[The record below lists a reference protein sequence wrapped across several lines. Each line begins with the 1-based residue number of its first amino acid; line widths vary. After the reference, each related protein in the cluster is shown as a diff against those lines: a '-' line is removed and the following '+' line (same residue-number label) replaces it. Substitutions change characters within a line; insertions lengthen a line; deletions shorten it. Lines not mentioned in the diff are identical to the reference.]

1 MTSLLP
7 PGDTDPFVLVDQI
20 HDERTEERSADVET
34 DRPERLWRRFI
45 RDPFAV
51 GALVYLILVTAAAIA
66 APLIAPYKPNF
77 EDLNALHASPSGA
90 HWLGT
95 DDLGRDILSR
105 LIWGARVSLRAT
117 FEIVSMAIVV
127 ALPIGLIAGYFRG
140 WFDTTVM
147 RLMDALF
154 SFPPLVL
161 ALTVAALL
169 GANLNDAAIAIA
181 VVFVPSFVRLIR
193 GEVISVREETYI
205 ESSQSL
211 GSGPFRLIRSHIFP
225 NVASP
230 VVIQVALALGFAL
243 LAEAGLSFLGLGAQ
257 PPTASWG
264 NMLSE
269 AYQFIFADPTALIWP
284 GLAITITVLAFN
296 LAADGLRDALGR
308 ERAISAKRARQLG
321 RWLRGRLVRSGST
334 PEPAT
339 VGAVGVRET
348 AMAAPATDPVSA
360 AASVAGSAPLLAV
373 EHIRVEFNIK
383 GEWLPVVEDVSFEVH
398 PGRTIGLVGESGS
411 GKTVSALAVMG
422 LLPPG
427 GRLATGSVGFGGRE
441 LTAMGPKELRKL
453 RGAEIS
459 MIFQEPMTSLNP
471 AYSVGNQI
479 AEQVRVHNGL
489 SRKEAWGVAVEMLDR
504 VEIPNAAKRAREY
517 PHLFSGGMRQ
527 RVMIA
532 MALSCQPKLLI
543 ADEPTTALDVTT
555 QAQIIDLLRSLLE
568 EQSMSMIFVTHDLGV
583 IADVADEVVVMYAGQ
598 IVEEAPVRALFGRPR
613 HPYTEA
619 LLASMPQ
626 MTPTGMPLH
635 AIPGRVP
642 RPDELTESC
651 RFRLRCDYAEDRC
664 AEVPVA
670 LRSVQAGGS
679 SDQQQLA
686 RCLRQDELHLW
697 RGGEAGKTVAVVVAV
712 APAPAPTAP
721 TRSSTTAREPLV
733 PTDLISPSDANAS
746 GERAPDDEETSPIG
760 LALEV
765 SGLSKLFPIR
775 SGVLRRVWGVVNAVD
790 QVTLAI
796 PTGSTLGLVGESGSG
811 KSTLARLVMR
821 LIDPTAGTV
830 CIDGIDV
837 TALNG
842 SDLRDRRKLMQMVFQ
857 DPYSSLDPRHTIAD
871 TIGEPLVVHAEM
883 SSAERTDRVV
893 ELLGQV
899 GMGRSAL
906 ERYPHQ
912 FSGGQRQRIAIARA
926 LAVHPRLLVCDEAV
940 SSLDVSTQAQVINL
954 LRDLQAELGT
964 AYLFIAHDLSVVHHI
979 SDRIAVMYLGQVVE
993 EGPAEEV
1000 YSRPA
1005 HPYTAALLSAIPIP
1019 DPTGRE
1025 NRHRVVLRGEVGDG
1039 TTPSTGCRFRA
1050 RCAYAMDVCT
1060 SVEPEPYQT
1069 PAGVSVRCHL
1079 HTEGPTLAGETVLS
1093 LSEKAAVARRP
1104 EATR

>member
-7 PGDTDPFVLVDQI
+7 PGDTDPFVLGDQI
-20 HDERTEERSADVET
+20 HEERVEERSADVET
-34 DRPERLWRRFI
+34 DRPERLWRRFV
-45 RDPFAV
+45 RDPLAV

-77 EDLNALHASPSGA
+77 EDLNAINAASSGA

-117 FEIVSMAIVV
+117 FEIVGMAIVV

-211 GSGPFRLIRSHIFP
+211 GAGPSRLIRSHVFP

-269 AYQFIFADPTALIWP
+269 AYQFIFANPTALVWP

-308 ERAISAKRARQLG
+308 ERAISAKRARQLA
-321 RWLRGRLVRSGST
+321 RWLRGRLVRSGSS
-334 PEPAT
+334 PEAAT
-339 VGAVGVRET
+339 VGSAGVRET
-348 AMAAPATDPVSA
+348 ATPAPATALVSSAAVSA
-360 AASVAGSAPLLAV
+360 GGSAPLLAV
-373 EHIRVEFNIK
+373 DHIRVEFNVK
-383 GEWLPVVEDVSFEVH
+383 GEWLPVVEDVSFEVQ
-398 PGRTIGLVGESGS
+398 PGQTIGLVGESGS

-427 GRLATGSVGFGGRE
+427 GRLATGTVGFGGRE
-441 LTAMGPKELRKL
+441 LSAMGPKELRKL

-479 AEQVRVHNGL
+479 AEQVRVHKGL
-489 SRKEAWGVAVEMLDR
+489 SRKESWGVAVEMLDR
-504 VEIPNAAKRAREY
+504 VEIPNAAERAREY

-583 IADVADEVVVMYAGQ
+583 IV
-598 IVEEAPVRALFGRPR
+598 
-613 HPYTEA
+613 
-619 LLASMPQ
+619 
-626 MTPTGMPLH
+626 
-635 AIPGRVP
+635 
-642 RPDELTESC
+642 
-651 RFRLRCDYAEDRC
+651 
-664 AEVPVA
+664 
-670 LRSVQAGGS
+670 GS
-679 SDQQQLA
+679 S
-686 RCLRQDELHLW
+686 
-697 RGGEAGKTVAVVVAV
+697 
-712 APAPAPTAP
+712 
-721 TRSSTTAREPLV
+721 
-733 PTDLISPSDANAS
+733 
-746 GERAPDDEETSPIG
+746 
-760 LALEV
+760 
-765 SGLSKLFPIR
+765 
-775 SGVLRRVWGVVNAVD
+775 RV
-790 QVTLAI
+790 
-796 PTGSTLGLVGESGSG
+796 
-811 KSTLARLVMR
+811 
-821 LIDPTAGTV
+821 
-830 CIDGIDV
+830 
-837 TALNG
+837 
-842 SDLRDRRKLMQMVFQ
+842 
-857 DPYSSLDPRHTIAD
+857 
-871 TIGEPLVVHAEM
+871 
-883 SSAERTDRVV
+883 
-893 ELLGQV
+893 
-899 GMGRSAL
+899 
-906 ERYPHQ
+906 
-912 FSGGQRQRIAIARA
+912 
-926 LAVHPRLLVCDEAV
+926 
-940 SSLDVSTQAQVINL
+940 
-954 LRDLQAELGT
+954 DLQACKLE
-964 AYLFIAHDLSVVHHI
+964 
-979 SDRIAVMYLGQVVE
+979 
-993 EGPAEEV
+993 
-1000 YSRPA
+1000 YS
-1005 HPYTAALLSAIPIP
+1005 I
-1019 DPTGRE
+1019 
-1025 NRHRVVLRGEVGDG
+1025 
-1039 TTPSTGCRFRA
+1039 
-1050 RCAYAMDVCT
+1050 
-1060 SVEPEPYQT
+1060 
-1069 PAGVSVRCHL
+1069 VS
-1079 HTEGPTLAGETVLS
+1079 P
-1093 LSEKAAVARRP
+1093 K
-1104 EATR
+1104 

>member
-1 MTSLLP
+1 LTSLLP
-7 PGDTDPFVLVDQI
+7 PGDTDPLVLGDQI
-20 HDERTEERSADVET
+20 HEERVEESSPDIET
-34 DRPERLWRRFI
+34 DRPERLWRRFV
-45 RDPFAV
+45 RDRFAV
-51 GALVYLILVTAAAIA
+51 VALVYLILLTAAAIA

-77 EDLNALHASPSGA
+77 ADLSAINAGSSGA

-117 FEIVSMAIVV
+117 FEIVGMAIVV

-211 GSGPFRLIRSHIFP
+211 GARPSRLIRSHIFP
-225 NVASP
+225 NVSSP

-269 AYQFIFADPTALIWP
+269 AYQFIFTNPTALIWP

-296 LAADGLRDALGR
+296 IAADGLRDALGR
-308 ERAISAKRARQLG
+308 ERAISVRRARQLA
-321 RWLRGRLVRSGST
+321 RWLRGRLVHSESP
-334 PEPAT
+334 PEETT
-339 VGAVGVRET
+339 VAAAGTRET
-348 AMAAPATDPVSA
+348 AMTASATDPVTPA
-360 AASVAGSAPLLAV
+360 PVSVGRSAPLLAV
-373 EHIRVEFNIK
+373 EHIRVEFNVR
-383 GEWLPVVEDVSFEVH
+383 GEWLPVVEDVSFEVK
-398 PGRTIGLVGESGS
+398 PGQTIGLVGESGS

-427 GRLATGSVGFGGRE
+427 GRLAAGSVGFGGRE
-441 LTAMGPKELRKL
+441 LSAMGPKELRKL

-479 AEQVRVHNGL
+479 AEQVRVHTGL
-489 SRKEAWGVAVEMLDR
+489 SRKEAWAVAVEMLDK

-598 IVEEAPVRALFGRPR
+598 IVEEAPVRALYGRPR

-626 MTPTGMPLH
+626 MTPAGMPLH

-642 RPDELTESC
+642 RPDEITESC
-651 RFRLRCDYAEDRC
+651 RFRLRCDYAEERC
-664 AEVPVA
+664 AETSVA
-670 LRSVQAGGS
+670 LRPVQAGGS
-679 SDQQQLA
+679 SDRHQLA
-686 RCLRQDELHLW
+686 RCLRQDELDLW
-697 RGGEAGKTVAVVVAV
+697 RGGGAVTAVAVV
-712 APAPAPTAP
+712 PAPTAR
-721 TRSSTTAREPLV
+721 TRPSTPALETPV
-733 PTDLISPSDANAS
+733 PAGRVTQSGAN
-746 GERAPDDEETSPIG
+746 APDDGAPHNEEASPSRP
-760 LALEV
+760 ALEV

-775 SGVLRRVWGVVNAVD
+775 SGVLRRATGSVNAVD
-790 QVTLAI
+790 QVTVTI
-796 PTGSTLGLVGESGSG
+796 STGSTLGLVGESGSG

-830 CIDGIDV
+830 RIDGIDV
-837 TALNG
+837 TSLKG
-842 SDLRDRRKLMQMVFQ
+842 SDLRNRRDLMQMVFQ
-857 DPYSSLDPRHTIAD
+857 DPYSSLDPRHTVAD
-871 TIGEPLVVHAEM
+871 TVGEPLVVHAEM

-926 LAVHPRLLVCDEAV
+926 LAVHPRLLVCDEAI

-954 LRDLQAELGT
+954 LRDLQADLGT

-979 SDRIAVMYLGQVVE
+979 SDRIAVMYLGQIVE

-1025 NRHRVVLRGEVGDG
+1025 NRRRVVLRGEVGDA
-1039 TTPSTGCRFRA
+1039 TTESIGCRFRA
-1050 RCAYAMDVCT
+1050 RCAFAMDVCS

-1069 PAGVSVRCHL
+1069 PTGVSVRCHL

-1093 LSEKAAVARRP
+1093 LSEKAAVAGRP
-1104 EATR
+1104 ATTL

>member
-7 PGDTDPFVLVDQI
+7 PGDTDPLVLGDRI
-20 HDERTEERSADVET
+20 HEQRVEESSPDTET
-34 DRPERLWRRFI
+34 DRPERLWRRFV

-51 GALVYLILVTAAAIA
+51 AALVYLVLVTAAAIA
-66 APLIAPYKPNF
+66 APLIAPYKPNL
-77 EDLNALHASPSGA
+77 EDLNAVNAAPSGA

-105 LIWGARVSLRAT
+105 LIWGARVSIRAT
-117 FEIVSMAIVV
+117 FEIVGMAIVV

-193 GEVISVREETYI
+193 GEVISVREENYI

-211 GSGPFRLIRSHIFP
+211 GAGPSRLIRSHIFP

-230 VVIQVALALGFAL
+230 VIIQVALALGFAL

-269 AYQFIFADPTALIWP
+269 AYQFIFANPTALIWP

-308 ERAISAKRARQLG
+308 ERAVSARRARQLA
-321 RWLRGRLVRSGST
+321 RWLRGRLVRTGSS
-334 PEPAT
+334 PDVAT
-339 VGAVGVRET
+339 SEAGGDRET
-348 AMAAPATDPVSA
+348 ALSPAATAPAGSPAVS
-360 AASVAGSAPLLAV
+360 VGGSSPLLAV
-373 EHIRVEFNIK
+373 ERIRVEFNVK
-383 GEWLPVVEDVSFEVH
+383 DEWLPVVEDVSFEVQ
-398 PGRTIGLVGESGS
+398 PGQTIGLVGESGS

-441 LTAMGPKELRKL
+441 LSTMGPKELRKL

-479 AEQVRVHNGL
+479 AEQVRVHSGL
-489 SRKEAWGVAVEMLDR
+489 NRKEAWRVAVEMLDR

-555 QAQIIDLLRSLLE
+555 QAQIIDLLRSLLD

-598 IVEEAPVRALFGRPR
+598 IVEEAPVRALYGRPR

-626 MTPTGMPLH
+626 MTPAGMPLH

-642 RPDELTESC
+642 RPDELTASC

-664 AEVPVA
+664 AEGSVA
-670 LRSVQAGGS
+670 LRSARVGGS
-679 SDQQQLA
+679 PDQHQLA

-697 RGGEAGKTVAVVVAV
+697 RGGRAVSI
-712 APAPAPTAP
+712 APAPP
-721 TRSSTTAREPLV
+721 STTPTPSSAPAPEPLV
-733 PTDLISPSDANAS
+733 HADIVTHSDP
-746 GERAPDDEETSPIG
+746 RAAGDRAHHDEEAAPFG
-760 LALEV
+760 RALDV

-775 SGVLRRVWGVVNAVD
+775 SGVLRRVMGSVNAVD

-796 PTGSTLGLVGESGSG
+796 STGSTLGLVGESGSG

-830 CIDGIDV
+830 CVDGIEI

-842 SDLRDRRKLMQMVFQ
+842 SDLRDRRDLMQMVFQ

-883 SSAERTDRVV
+883 SSTERTERVV
-893 ELLGQV
+893 ELLEQV
-899 GMGRSAL
+899 GMNRSAL

-979 SDRIAVMYLGQVVE
+979 SDRIAVMYLGQIVE

-1025 NRHRVVLRGEVGDG
+1025 NRKRVVLRGEVGDA
-1039 TTPSTGCRFRA
+1039 TTESTGCRFRA

-1060 SVEPEPYQT
+1060 SVEPEPYRT

-1079 HTEGPTLAGETVLS
+1079 HTEGPVLAGETVLS
-1093 LSEKAAVARRP
+1093 LPEKAP
-1104 EATR
+1104 MPG

>member
-7 PGDTDPFVLVDQI
+7 PGDTDPFVLEDQI
-20 HDERTEERSADVET
+20 HEERAEENTRDVESE
-34 DRPERLWRRFI
+34 RPERLWRRFV
-45 RDPFAV
+45 RDRFAV
-51 GALVYLILVTAAAIA
+51 AGLAYLIVITVLAIL
-66 APLIAPYKPNF
+66 APWVAPYKPNIGN
-77 EDLNALHASPSGA
+77 LTLINAGPSGA

-105 LIWGARVSLRAT
+105 LIWGARVSFRAT
-117 FEIVSMAIVV
+117 FQIVGMAIVV

-140 WFDTTVM
+140 WFDTLVM

-154 SFPPLVL
+154 AFPPLVL
-161 ALTVAALL
+161 ALSVAALL
-169 GANLNDAAIAIA
+169 GANLNDASIAIA

-193 GEVISVREETYI
+193 GEVIAVREETYV

-211 GSGPFRLIRSHIFP
+211 GVGPSRLIRSHIFP
-225 NVASP
+225 NVSSP
-230 VVIQVALALGFAL
+230 IVIQVALALGFAL

-257 PPTASWG
+257 PPTPSWG

-269 AYQFIFADPTALIWP
+269 AYNFIFADPTALIWP

-308 ERAISAKRARQLG
+308 ERTVSVKRARQLG
-321 RWLRGRLVRSGST
+321 RWMRGRLRGS
-334 PEPAT
+334 
-339 VGAVGVRET
+339 R
-348 AMAAPATDPVSA
+348 SA
-360 AASVAGSAPLLAV
+360 AATVNPTEGATDADAAADAAGADAVIAATAAVTPAASAPSSAAGPTSLLAV
-373 EHIRVEFNIK
+373 DRIRVEFNVK
-383 GEWLPVVEDVSFEVH
+383 GEWLPVVEDVSFDVK
-398 PGRTIGLVGESGS
+398 PGQTIGLVGESGS

-427 GRLATGSVGFGGRE
+427 GRLAAGHVGFNGRE
-441 LTAMGPKELRKL
+441 LTTMAAGELRKL

-479 AEQVRVHNGL
+479 AEQVRVHKGV
-489 SRKEAWGVAVEMLDR
+489 SRKEAWNVAVEMLDK

-555 QAQIIDLLRSLLE
+555 QAQIVDLLRSLLE
-568 EQSMSMIFVTHDLGV
+568 EHSMSMIFVTHDLGV

-598 IVEEAPVRALFGRPR
+598 IVEQSPVDGLFGRPR

-626 MTPTGMPLH
+626 MTPAGMPLH

-642 RPDELTESC
+642 RPDEVSESC
-651 RFRLRCDYAEDRC
+651 RFCDRCEYAEDRC
-664 AEVPVA
+664 REQPV
-670 LRSVQAGGS
+670 LLLPTRSDGR
-679 SDQQQLA
+679 SDTQQLA
-686 RCLRQDELHLW
+686 RCLRQEELHLW
-697 RGGEAGKTVAVVVAV
+697 RGGTTRQLAAGVGAGPEAPPEAANNGA
-712 APAPAPTAP
+712 TAG
-721 TRSSTTAREPLV
+721 SE
-733 PTDLISPSDANAS
+733 AN
-746 GERAPDDEETSPIG
+746 
-760 LALEV
+760 ALEV

-775 SGVLRRVWGVVNAVD
+775 SGVLRRVTGSVNAVD
-790 QVTLAI
+790 NVTLSI

-821 LIDPTAGTV
+821 LIDPTAGSV
-830 CIDGIDV
+830 RIDGTEV
-837 TALNG
+837 TTLTGSALRER
-842 SDLRDRRKLMQMVFQ
+842 RDLMQMVFQ

-871 TIGEPLVVHAEM
+871 TVGEPLVVHSEM
-883 SSAERTDRVV
+883 GSAERTDRVV

-899 GMGRSAL
+899 GMNPSAL

-912 FSGGQRQRIAIARA
+912 FSGGQRQRVAIARA

-964 AYLFIAHDLSVVHHI
+964 AYLFIAHDLSVVRHI

-1000 YSRPA
+1000 YARPT
-1005 HPYTAALLSAIPIP
+1005 HPYTAALLSAIPVP
-1019 DPTGRE
+1019 DPTVRE
-1025 NRHRVVLRGEVGDG
+1025 QHRRVVLRGEVGDA
-1039 TTPSTGCRFRA
+1039 TSESIGCRFRA
-1050 RCAYAMDVCT
+1050 RCAYAMDVCKT
-1060 SVEPEPYQT
+1060 VDPEPHHT
-1069 PAGVSVRCHL
+1069 PVGVSVRCHL

-1093 LSEKAAVARRP
+1093 LPDPASIP
-1104 EATR
+1104 T

>member
-7 PGDTDPFVLVDQI
+7 PGDTDPLVLGDRIRV
-20 HDERTEERSADVET
+20 ERVEENSPDIET
-34 DRPERLWRRFI
+34 DRPERLWRRFV
-45 RDPFAV
+45 RDRLAV
-51 GALVYLILVTAAAIA
+51 VALLYLVLLTAAAIA

-77 EDLNALHASPSGA
+77 ADLTAVNAAPSGA

-117 FEIVSMAIVV
+117 FEIVGMAIVV

-211 GSGPFRLIRSHIFP
+211 GAGPSRLIRSHIFP

-269 AYQFIFADPTALIWP
+269 AYQFIFTNPTALIWP
-284 GLAITITVLAFN
+284 GLAIMITVLAFN
-296 LAADGLRDALGR
+296 LVADGLRDALGR
-308 ERAISAKRARQLG
+308 ERTISAKRARQLA
-321 RWLRGRLVRSGST
+321 RWLHGRLVRSGS
-334 PEPAT
+334 PPGDAT
-339 VGAVGVRET
+339 VGAGGIRET
-348 AMAAPATDPVSA
+348 AIVAPAADSVTSAPVSGG
-360 AASVAGSAPLLAV
+360 GSAPLLAV
-373 EHIRVEFNIK
+373 DHIRVEFNVK
-383 GEWLPVVEDVSFEVH
+383 GEWLPVVEDVSFEVQ
-398 PGRTIGLVGESGS
+398 PGQTIGLVGESGS

-441 LTAMGPKELRKL
+441 LTSMGPKELRKL

-479 AEQVRVHNGL
+479 AEQVRVHSGL
-489 SRKEAWGVAVEMLDR
+489 SRKEAWGVAVEMLDK

-532 MALSCQPKLLI
+532 MALSCQPTLLI

-555 QAQIIDLLRSLLE
+555 QAQIIDLLHSLLE

-598 IVEEAPVRALFGRPR
+598 IVEEAPVRALYGRPR

-626 MTPTGMPLH
+626 MTPAGMPLH

-642 RPDELTESC
+642 RPDEITESC
-651 RFRLRCDYAEDRC
+651 RFRLRCDYAEERC
-664 AEVPVA
+664 AQTSVD
-670 LRSVQAGGS
+670 LRSVQGGGS
-679 SDQQQLA
+679 SDPHQLA
-686 RCLRQDELHLW
+686 RCLRQEELHLW
-697 RGGEAGKTVAVVVAV
+697 RGGGTGTAAAV
-712 APAPAPTAP
+712 ASAHAPTPPTRPSLPASEPPAPAGDVGH
-721 TRSSTTAREPLV
+721 S
-733 PTDLISPSDANAS
+733 
-746 GERAPDDEETSPIG
+746 PDDRALHDEEASPYPP
-760 LALEV
+760 ALEV

-775 SGVLRRVWGVVNAVD
+775 SGVLRRATGSVNAVD
-790 QVTLAI
+790 EVTVTI
-796 PTGSTLGLVGESGSG
+796 STGSTLGLVGESGSG

-830 CIDGIDV
+830 RIDGIDV

-842 SDLRDRRKLMQMVFQ
+842 SGLRNHRDLMQMVFQ
-857 DPYSSLDPRHTIAD
+857 DPYSSLDPRHTVAD
-871 TIGEPLVVHAEM
+871 SVGEPLVVHAEM

-899 GMGRSAL
+899 GMSRSAL

-1025 NRHRVVLRGEVGDG
+1025 HRHRVMLRGEVGDA
-1039 TTPSTGCRFRA
+1039 TTESTGCRFRA
-1050 RCAYAMDVCT
+1050 RCAYAMDVCA

-1093 LSEKAAVARRP
+1093 LSEKAP
-1104 EATR
+1104 TRA

>member
-7 PGDTDPFVLVDQI
+7 PGDTDPFVLEGQI
-20 HDERTEERSADVET
+20 HEERAEENARDVES
-34 DRPERLWRRFI
+34 DRPERLWRRFV
-45 RDPFAV
+45 RDRFAV
-51 GALVYLILVTAAAIA
+51 AALAYLIVITVLAIL
-66 APLIAPYKPNF
+66 APWVAPYKPNIGN
-77 EDLNALHASPSGA
+77 LTLINAGPSGA

-117 FEIVSMAIVV
+117 FQIVGMAIVV
-127 ALPIGLIAGYFRG
+127 ALPIGLIAGYLRG
-140 WFDTTVM
+140 WFDTLVM

-154 SFPPLVL
+154 AFPPLVL
-161 ALTVAALL
+161 ALSVAALL
-169 GANLNDAAIAIA
+169 GANLNDASIAIA

-193 GEVISVREETYI
+193 GEVIAVREETYV

-211 GSGPFRLIRSHIFP
+211 GVGPSRLIRSHIFP
-225 NVASP
+225 NVSSP
-230 VVIQVALALGFAL
+230 IVIQVALALGFAL

-257 PPTASWG
+257 PPTPSWG

-308 ERAISAKRARQLG
+308 ERTISVKRARQLG
-321 RWLRGRLVRSGST
+321 RWMRGRLRSS
-334 PEPAT
+334 
-339 VGAVGVRET
+339 R
-348 AMAAPATDPVSA
+348 SA
-360 AASVAGSAPLLAV
+360 AATVTPTGGADGNAAADAGADAAGADAVIAATAAAVPAASASSSPADSASLLAV
-373 EHIRVEFNIK
+373 DRIRVEFNVK
-383 GEWLPVVEDVSFEVH
+383 GEWLPVVEDVSFDVK
-398 PGRTIGLVGESGS
+398 PGQTIGLVGESGS

-427 GRLATGSVGFGGRE
+427 GRLAAGHVGFNGRE
-441 LTAMGPKELRKL
+441 LTTMAPGELRKL

-479 AEQVRVHNGL
+479 AEQVRVHQGV
-489 SRKEAWGVAVEMLDR
+489 SRKEAWRVAVEMLDK

-555 QAQIIDLLRSLLE
+555 QAQIVDLLRSLLE
-568 EQSMSMIFVTHDLGV
+568 EHSMSMIFVTHDLGV

-598 IVEEAPVRALFGRPR
+598 IVEQSPVDRLFGRPR

-626 MTPTGMPLH
+626 MTPAGMPLH

-642 RPDELTESC
+642 RPDEVTESC
-651 RFRLRCDYAEDRC
+651 RFCDRCDYAEDRC
-664 AEVPVA
+664 REQPV
-670 LRSVQAGGS
+670 LLLPTQTEGP
-679 SDQQQLA
+679 SDAQQLA
-686 RCLRQDELHLW
+686 RCLRQEELHLW
-697 RGGEAGKTVAVVVAV
+697 RGDTTGQLTVGVGSDSEPANNGTAG
-712 APAPAPTAP
+712 
-721 TRSSTTAREPLV
+721 SG
-733 PTDLISPSDANAS
+733 AN
-746 GERAPDDEETSPIG
+746 
-760 LALEV
+760 ALEV

-775 SGVLRRVWGVVNAVD
+775 SGILRRVTGSVNAVD
-790 QVTLAI
+790 NVTLSI

-821 LIDPTAGTV
+821 LIDPTAGSV
-830 CIDGIDV
+830 RIDGTEV
-837 TALNG
+837 TALTG
-842 SDLRDRRKLMQMVFQ
+842 SALRDSRDLMQMVFQ

-871 TIGEPLVVHAEM
+871 TVGEPLVVHSEM
-883 SSAERTDRVV
+883 GSAARTDRVV

-899 GMGRSAL
+899 GMNPSAL

-912 FSGGQRQRIAIARA
+912 FSGGQRQRVAIARA

-964 AYLFIAHDLSVVHHI
+964 AYLFIAHDLSVVRHI

-1000 YSRPA
+1000 YARPT
-1005 HPYTAALLSAIPIP
+1005 HPYTAALLSAIPVP
-1019 DPTGRE
+1019 DPAERE
-1025 NRHRVVLRGEVGDG
+1025 QRRRVVLRGEVGDA
-1039 TTPSTGCRFRA
+1039 TTESTGCRFRA
-1050 RCAYAMDVCT
+1050 RCAYAMDVCRT
-1060 SVEPEPYQT
+1060 VDPLPHHT
-1069 PAGVSVRCHL
+1069 PVGVSVRCHL

-1093 LSEKAAVARRP
+1093 LPDPASIP
-1104 EATR
+1104 T

>member
-1 MTSLLP
+1 MTSLVP
-7 PGDTDPFVLVDQI
+7 PGDTDPFVLGDQI
-20 HDERTEERSADVET
+20 REERTEENSPDVET
-34 DRPERLWRRFI
+34 DRPERLWRRFV
-45 RDPFAV
+45 RDRLAV
-51 GALVYLILVTAAAIA
+51 VALSYLVLLTAAAIA

-77 EDLNALHASPSGA
+77 ADLDALNAAPSGA

-117 FEIVSMAIVV
+117 FEIVGMAIVV

-211 GSGPFRLIRSHIFP
+211 GAGPSRLIRSHIFP

-269 AYQFIFADPTALIWP
+269 AYQFIFTNPTALIWP
-284 GLAITITVLAFN
+284 GLAIMITVLAFN
-296 LAADGLRDALGR
+296 LVADGLRDALGR
-308 ERAISAKRARQLG
+308 ERAISAKRARQLA
-321 RWLRGRLVRSGST
+321 RWLRGRLAHSEST
-334 PEPAT
+334 PEAAT
-339 VGAVGVRET
+339 VGAGSARGT
-348 AMAAPATDPVSA
+348 ATATPTTDPVSPVP
-360 AASVAGSAPLLAV
+360 ASVSDGGSAPLLAV
-373 EHIRVEFNIK
+373 DHIRVEFNVR

-398 PGRTIGLVGESGS
+398 PGQTIGLVGESGS

-427 GRLATGSVGFGGRE
+427 GRLAAGRVGFGGRE
-441 LTAMGPKELRKL
+441 LSAMGPKELRKL

-479 AEQVRVHNGL
+479 AEQVRVHSGL
-489 SRKEAWGVAVEMLDR
+489 SRKEAWAVAVEMLDK

-598 IVEEAPVRALFGRPR
+598 IVEEAPVRALYGRPR

-626 MTPTGMPLH
+626 MTPTGMPLR

-642 RPDELTESC
+642 RPDEITESC
-651 RFRLRCDYAEDRC
+651 RFRLRCDYAEQRC
-664 AEVPVA
+664 AEVSVS
-670 LRSVQAGGS
+670 LRQAHDDGS
-679 SDQQQLA
+679 SDRHQLA

-697 RGGEAGKTVAVVVAV
+697 RGGNAAKAIAI

-721 TRSSTTAREPLV
+721 TRSPTPAVEPV
-733 PTDLISPSDANAS
+733 VSADLIAHSDANAPRD
-746 GERAPDDEETSPIG
+746 RAPHDEEASPFPR
-760 LALEV
+760 ALEM
-765 SGLSKLFPIR
+765 SGLSKQFPIR
-775 SGVLRRVWGVVNAVD
+775 SGVLRRATGSVNAVD
-790 QVTLAI
+790 QVTLVI
-796 PTGSTLGLVGESGSG
+796 SRGSTLGLVGESGSG

-830 CIDGIDV
+830 CIDGIDI
-837 TALNG
+837 TALSG
-842 SDLRDRRKLMQMVFQ
+842 SDLRDRRDLMQMVFQ

-871 TIGEPLVVHAEM
+871 TVGEPLVVHAEM
-883 SSAERTDRVV
+883 SSTERTDRVV
-893 ELLGQV
+893 ELLEQV
-899 GMGRSAL
+899 GMNRSAL

-979 SDRIAVMYLGQVVE
+979 SDRIAVMYLGQIVE

-1000 YSRPA
+1000 YSHPA

-1025 NRHRVVLRGEVGDG
+1025 NRRRVVLRGEVGDA
-1039 TTPSTGCRFRA
+1039 TTESTGCRFRT
-1050 RCAYAMDVCT
+1050 RCAYAMDVCA

-1069 PAGVSVRCHL
+1069 PTGVSVRCHL

-1093 LSEKAAVARRP
+1093 LSEKAPTPA
-1104 EATR
+1104 